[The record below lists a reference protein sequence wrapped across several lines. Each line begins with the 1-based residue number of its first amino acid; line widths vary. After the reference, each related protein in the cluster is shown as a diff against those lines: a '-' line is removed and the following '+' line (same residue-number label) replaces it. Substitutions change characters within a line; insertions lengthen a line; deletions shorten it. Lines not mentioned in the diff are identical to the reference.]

1 MNDSCIQSLRDNVRG
16 AVLCPG
22 DAGYDAARGL
32 HNGMIDK
39 RPAAIVRCTGVADV
53 RRCVNTARENDL
65 PAAVRG
71 GGHGVAGNA
80 SCDGGLMI
88 DLSLMRNVRVDA
100 GQRVA
105 WVSGGANY
113 RRLRE
118 VKRKYDPGNLFRLNA
133 NILPA

>member
-1 MNDSCIQSLRDNVRG
+1 MVGGTIRREYPGVSLQQPPPVKLNYMHDSNIQSLKDNVRG

-53 RRCVNTARENDL
+53 RHCVSTARENNL

-88 DLSLMRNVRVDA
+88 DLSLMRGACARSSANMTPA
-100 GQRVA
+100 TC
-105 WVSGGANY
+105 SG
-113 RRLRE
+113 
-118 VKRKYDPGNLFRLNA
+118 
-133 NILPA
+133 